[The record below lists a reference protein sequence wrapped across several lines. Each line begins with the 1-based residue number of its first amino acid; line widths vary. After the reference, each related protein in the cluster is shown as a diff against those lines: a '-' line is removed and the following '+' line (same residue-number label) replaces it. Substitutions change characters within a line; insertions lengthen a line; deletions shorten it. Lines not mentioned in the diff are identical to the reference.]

1 MEEELTKSNFTQH
14 CDPSL
19 DVTQVQS
26 VVEPRHLVTSH
37 FCNLGHL
44 GKLLRVASDEVEEGE
59 SVKVLR
65 TLVGGLDDLDPW
77 L

>member
-44 GKLLRVASDEVEEGE
+44 GKLLRVASDEV
-59 SVKVLR
+59 
-65 TLVGGLDDLDPW
+65 
-77 L
+77 